1 MGLMMQA
8 QLRPLTE
15 AERRAVE
22 LMDIGAD
29 IDDVCA
35 ETHLGRAQIVAAR
48 DLAALWGA
56 VKRSASAPAGPAA
69 AIAEEPE
76 PEPAADEGEPVDAR
90 PVIAVELE
98 PAGTEPEYTDEQ
110 PSEHESESEIQAV
123 EEEDAD
129 EPEPIVVGD
138 VTGLLERGRA
148 SKNLRARDLALS
160 VDRQLVQL
168 SEILEADERTAQVR
182 EEIARLEQELAAK
195 RAELDALM
203 PDARP
208 KPKFDAPFPNGTPR
222 TMLVGGVQVD
232 RRLYY
237 SEQVRSWARD
247 QGLEVASVGRMPRE
261 VVAAWVGAHP
271 QEAVAA

>member
-1 MGLMMQA
+1 MGMMTQA

-35 ETHLGRAQIVAAR
+35 ETHLGRAQVVAAR
-48 DLAALWGA
+48 DLAALWNA
-56 VKRSASAPAGPAA
+56 VKRGASAPVRPVAA
-69 AIAEEPE
+69 AEDPE
-76 PEPAADEGEPVDAR
+76 PGPVVGEAPPVDAR
-90 PVIAVELE
+90 PVISIELE
-98 PAGTEPEYTDEQ
+98 PADTEPEYDDGPELAEEPGEGDDE
-110 PSEHESESEIQAV
+110 ES
-123 EEEDAD
+123 
-129 EPEPIVVGD
+129 EPIVVGD
-138 VTGLLERGRA
+138 VTDLLERGRA
-148 SKNLRARDLALS
+148 SMNLRARDLALS

-182 EEIARLEQELAAK
+182 GEIVRLEQELAAK
-195 RAELDALM
+195 RAELEALL
-203 PDARP
+203 PAGQAKPVPRVRP
-208 KPKFDAPFPNGTPR
+208 AAEPKTV
-222 TMLVGGVQVD
+222 MVGGVQVD

-237 SEQVRSWARD
+237 SEAVRSWARE
-247 QGLEVASVGRMPRE
+247 QGLEVASTGRMPRE

>member
-1 MGLMMQA
+1 MGLMTQA

-15 AERRAVE
+15 TERRAVE

-35 ETHLGRAQIVAAR
+35 ETHLSRAQVVAAR
-48 DLAALWGA
+48 DLAALWNA
-56 VKRSASAPAGPAA
+56 VKRGATPPAA
-69 AIAEEPE
+69 QAPVVAGEPDPVAEPE
-76 PEPAADEGEPVDAR
+76 PVEDGEPEDTR
-90 PVIAVELE
+90 PVISIELE
-98 PAGTEPEYTDEQ
+98 PTGAEPQYDDEPSVTDA
-110 PSEHESESEIQAV
+110 PES
-123 EEEDAD
+123 EEDAG

-138 VTGLLERGRA
+138 VTDLLERGRA

>member
-1 MGLMMQA
+1 MGMMTQA

-35 ETHLGRAQIVAAR
+35 ETHLSRAQIVAAR

-123 EEEDAD
+123 EGEDAD

-148 SKNLRARDLALS
+148 SQNLRARDLALS

-168 SEILEADERTAQVR
+168 AEILEADERTSAVR
-182 EEIARLEQELAAK
+182 EEIARLEEALAVK
-195 RAELDALM
+195 RRELDALL
-203 PDARP
+203 PVARP
-208 KPKFDAPFPNGTPR
+208 KPKFDAPFPNRTPK
-222 TMLVGGVQVD
+222 TVMVGGVQVD
-232 RRLYY
+232 HRLYY
-237 SEQVRSWARD
+237 SETVRSWARENGM
-247 QGLEVASVGRMPRE
+247 QVSGSGKMPRSAVE
-261 VVAAWVGAHP
+261 AYVAAFP
-271 QEAVAA
+271 QAAA

>member
-1 MGLMMQA
+1 MGLMTQA

-35 ETHLGRAQIVAAR
+35 ETRLGRAQIVAAR
-48 DLAALWGA
+48 DLAALWNA
-56 VKRSASAPAGPAA
+56 VKRGASAPARPVAA
-69 AIAEEPE
+69 VEEPE
-76 PEPAADEGEPVDAR
+76 PRPADEGDSVDTR
-90 PVIAVELE
+90 PVIAIDLD
-98 PAGTEPEYTDEQ
+98 PAGAEPEY
-110 PSEHESESEIQAV
+110 A
-123 EEEDAD
+123 EETGPAD
-129 EPEPIVVGD
+129 EPESDEYVGEPEAIVVGD
-138 VTGLLERGRA
+138 VTDLLERGRA

-168 SEILEADERTAQVR
+168 AEILEADERTAQVR
-182 EEIARLEQELAAK
+182 GEIARLERELAVK
-195 RAELDALM
+195 RAELEALM
-203 PDARP
+203 PAGQAKPVARTRPAAAP
-208 KPKFDAPFPNGTPR
+208 KTV
-222 TMLVGGVQVD
+222 TVGGVQVD

-247 QGLEVASVGRMPRE
+247 QGLEVASAGRMPRE